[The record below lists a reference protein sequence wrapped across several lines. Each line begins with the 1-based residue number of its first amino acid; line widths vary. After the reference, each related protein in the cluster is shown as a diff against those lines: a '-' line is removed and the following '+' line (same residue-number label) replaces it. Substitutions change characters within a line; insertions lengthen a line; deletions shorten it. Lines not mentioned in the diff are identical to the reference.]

1 MNLSEETQ
9 AYVERLIEPNGRPK
23 ILLLDA
29 ATTAV
34 LSLATTQSALLK
46 NDVFLIDKV
55 TNPSRQKMRHLDC
68 VAFLRPDSDSIAA
81 LVDELRVPKYGQ
93 YTLVFTNLVR
103 KSQLERLAEADDH
116 EVVSRV
122 QEMFMDWRKINNDVF
137 SAGLDSA
144 LDNPIWAE
152 SPKVWDAEA
161 LQTSVETVFALL
173 ASLRWSRPIVRFDSN
188 SGMSKKFASQLVH
201 ELDMHKSVLPAK
213 PANDLSTSPPQM
225 IVLDRLNDPITPLI
239 SHWTYQAMVD
249 ELIGITNN
257 RVDLSAAPEVP
268 PSHREIVLAQDQDAF
283 FNESMYLNFG
293 DLGAAVREYV
303 QQYSMRTKT
312 SEQLETV
319 ADIKKFVDGL
329 PEFRKL
335 QDNTTKHVSLVGEL
349 SRLVS
354 SQHLLAVSEV
364 EQSLACNENHAG
376 DLQNLQQLVVAD
388 AIPAPLKYRLVALY
402 ALRYRNHP
410 HNATEQLIQTL
421 GANFPGYDDLERSVR
436 NLVQIYTSTCPN
448 FPQEDLFNQGSIFM
462 RAQQGLKGLR
472 GVENVYTQH
481 KSLLES
487 VLAQLVRN
495 RLPREKYP
503 YLQSTV
509 TNVEYE
515 PTKII
520 LFIIGGATFEEARIV
535 GEFNRANP
543 EYEVVLGGT
552 GILSAAKFQEAL
564 SLVRF

>member
-1 MNLSEETQ
+1 
-9 AYVERLIEPNGRPK
+9 
-23 ILLLDA
+23 
-29 ATTAV
+29 
-34 LSLATTQSALLK
+34 
-46 NDVFLIDKV
+46 
-55 TNPSRQKMRHLDC
+55 
-68 VAFLRPDSDSIAA
+68 
-81 LVDELRVPKYGQ
+81 
-93 YTLVFTNLVR
+93 
-103 KSQLERLAEADDH
+103 
-116 EVVSRV
+116 
-122 QEMFMDWRKINNDVF
+122 
-137 SAGLDSA
+137 
-144 LDNPIWAE
+144 
-152 SPKVWDAEA
+152 
-161 LQTSVETVFALL
+161 
-173 ASLRWSRPIVRFDSN
+173 
-188 SGMSKKFASQLVH
+188 
-201 ELDMHKSVLPAK
+201 
-213 PANDLSTSPPQM
+213 
-225 IVLDRLNDPITPLI
+225 
-239 SHWTYQAMVD
+239 MVD